1 MEPWTRTGRAISDD
15 DELYRL
21 LNPTGTSKRQKRRRP
36 EMAEWGWHEELL
48 ATLRD
53 VAERIST
60 TIAAQNTPR
69 GRAAPRFKPEMRPRG
84 AAERAELMADL
95 RVVADIVAEAT
106 PWAEPPTRT

>member
-48 ATLRD
+48 ATLP
-53 VAERIST
+53 ST
-60 TIAAQNTPR
+60 R
-69 GRAAPRFKPEMRPRG
+69 RAAGRRPASSRRCG
-84 AAERAELMADL
+84 PAVRLSA
-95 RVVADIVAEAT
+95 
-106 PWAEPPTRT
+106 PS